1 MLCSVLV
8 LLVLVVLVRSGLSVL
23 VLVVLV
29 LAVLV
34 LAVLAVVVLA
44 VVVLVAASRTRSIAG
59 TAFPMTFASERRRRL
74 ERGDTVE
81 VCPPRRCHGPFAVCS
96 RWRAAYV
103 TRQVFR
109 SSRGGNQVTMHK
121 QR

>member
-1 MLCSVLV
+1 MLCSLLV

-23 VLVVLV
+23 VLVVLVLAVLV

-81 VCPPRRCHGPFAVCS
+81 VCPPRRCHGHTLCVHDGAS
-96 RWRAAYV
+96 AYV
-103 TRQVFR
+103 TRQV
-109 SSRGGNQVTMHK
+109 SQV
-121 QR
+121 

>member
-1 MLCSVLV
+1 MLCSLLV
-8 LLVLVVLVRSGLSVL
+8 LLVLVVLMRSGLSVL

-81 VCPPRRCHGPFAVCS
+81 VCPPRRCHGHTLCVHDGAG
-96 RWRAAYV
+96 RR
-103 TRQVFR
+103 
-109 SSRGGNQVTMHK
+109 M
-121 QR
+121 

>member
-1 MLCSVLV
+1 MLCSLLV
-8 LLVLVVLVRSGLSVL
+8 LLVLVVLMRSGLSVL

-81 VCPPRRCHGPFAVCS
+81 VCPPRRCHGHTLCVHDGA
-96 RWRAAYV
+96 RR
-103 TRQVFR
+103 
-109 SSRGGNQVTMHK
+109 M
-121 QR
+121 

>member
-1 MLCSVLV
+1 MLCSLLV

-34 LAVLAVVVLA
+34 LAVLVLAVLAVVLLAVVMLA

-81 VCPPRRCHGPFAVCS
+81 VCPPRRCHGHTLCVHDGAG
-96 RWRAAYV
+96 RR
-103 TRQVFR
+103 
-109 SSRGGNQVTMHK
+109 M
-121 QR
+121 